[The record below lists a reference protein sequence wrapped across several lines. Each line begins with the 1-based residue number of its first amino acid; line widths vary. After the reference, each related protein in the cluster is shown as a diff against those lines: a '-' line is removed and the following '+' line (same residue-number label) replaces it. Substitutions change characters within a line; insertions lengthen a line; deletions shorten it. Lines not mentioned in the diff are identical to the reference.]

1 MQDGNQ
7 TSFRECRFLD
17 HGHFA
22 SLYETFT
29 AAFSDYVV
37 PFALTETQLRNHI
50 LLTAVDLDRTVGCF
64 DGDRLIGFSLNGFG
78 TWKGRA
84 AVYDACTGV
93 LPEFRRQGVST
104 AMFEFMLPDLKKQGI
119 EQFVL
124 EVITTN
130 HGAVR
135 LYEGLGFEAV
145 RKLVLLQCDQAADES
160 KRSIIEIDIRLIDQP
175 DWELF
180 EQFWDGYPSWQ
191 NSAEA
196 VNRSLKMKK
205 ILGAFHQGTCIGY
218 IVFSARFGRIS
229 QLAVS
234 KEYRLRG
241 VGSTLV
247 RAMHSLLEEGFSSQ
261 VVNADMSIDGVMDFF
276 GKLGYYQRLSQ
287 HEMVLEL

>member
-1 MQDGNQ
+1 MPDKNQ
-7 TSFRECRFLD
+7 TSLRECRFLD
-17 HGHFA
+17 LAHFA
-22 SLYETFT
+22 GLYETFT
-29 AAFSDYVV
+29 GAFSDYVV
-37 PFALTETQLRNHI
+37 PFALSEAQLRNHI
-50 LLTAVDLDRTVGCF
+50 ILTAVDLDRTVGCF
-64 DGDRLIGFSLNGFG
+64 DRDRLIGFSLNGFG
-78 TWKGRA
+78 SWEGRQ
-84 AVYDACTGV
+84 AVYDASTGV
-93 LPEFRRQGVST
+93 LPEFRRQGVSK
-104 AMFEFMLPDLKKQGI
+104 AMFEFMLPVLKKWGV

-135 LYEGLGFEAV
+135 LYQGLGFKSV

-160 KRSIIEIDIRLIDQP
+160 KRSIIEIEIRLIDQP

-191 NSAEA
+191 NSVDA

-234 KEYRLRG
+234 KEYRLQG

-261 VVNADMSIDGVMDFF
+261 VVNADMSIDGVMHFF
-276 GKLGYYQRLSQ
+276 GKLGFYQRLCQ
-287 HEMVLEL
+287 FEMVLDL

>member
-1 MQDGNQ
+1 MQNGNQ
-7 TSFRECRFLD
+7 TSLRECRFLGLD
-17 HGHFA
+17 HFA

-37 PFALTETQLRNHI
+37 PFALTEAQLRNHI
-50 LLTAVDLDRTVGCF
+50 ILTAVDLDRTVGCF
-64 DGDRLIGFSLNGFG
+64 DGERLIGFSMNGFG
-78 TWKGRA
+78 TWQGRQT
-84 AVYDACTGV
+84 VYDACTGV
-93 LPEFRRQGVST
+93 LPEFRRQGVSR
-104 AMFEFMLPDLKKQGI
+104 AMFEFMLPVLKKLGI
-119 EQFVL
+119 ERFVL

-130 HGAVR
+130 DGAIR
-135 LYEGLGFEAV
+135 LYEGLGFKAV
-145 RKLVLLQCDQAADES
+145 RNLVLLQRDKAVDGS
-160 KRSIIEIDIRLIDQP
+160 TLSIIETDIRVIDQP

-191 NSAEA
+191 NSVDA
-196 VNRSLKMKK
+196 VNRSRKMKK
-205 ILGAFHQGTCIGY
+205 ILGAFHQGICIGY

-234 KEYRLRG
+234 KEYRLQG

-261 VVNADMSIDGVMDFF
+261 VVNADMSIDGVMHFF

-287 HEMVLEL
+287 HEMVLDL